1 MENSNFYK
9 KNIEELVD
17 FFKSGISTESS
28 RIGIELEHIL
38 IDKKSGRTCTYY
50 GEHGILWMLEQLSE
64 WYPEKITHHSGDLLG
79 LAAPGCTVT
88 IEPAAQIEFSAG
100 PFDTLEEACISFEQF
115 ELRLS
120 QVAEKAC
127 AWVCTLGYNPV
138 ENAEELEIIPK
149 YRYKLMNDHF
159 EKIGAWGKRMMR
171 ATCSTQIS
179 IDYTS
184 EEDCMRKLRLA
195 NALTPIFS
203 LLSDNSPIFQQDL
216 RKHEL
221 MRTKI
226 WLECDPKRCGT
237 VPGVMGPDFSF
248 AKYAQYALGRIPI
261 LTPCGDE
268 MCPEPTKTFAQVY
281 KESIMSKPEIEHAL
295 SMIFTD
301 VRLKT
306 YIEIR
311 PADAMRLPYVLS
323 YAALIKGLFYS
334 EENLN
339 KLDKIFAEVSEGDIL
354 KAKHALMDCGFN
366 ATIYNKK
373 ASALAMEIVDL
384 AYNGLSAQEQRFLSS
399 MKNIA
404 KEHQTLAMRYINS
417 K

>member
-1 MENSNFYK
+1 MDNSNFYK
-9 KNIEELVD
+9 ENIEELVN
-17 FFKSGISTESS
+17 FFRSGISAEASH
-28 RIGIELEHIL
+28 IGIELEHIL
-38 IDKKSGRTCTYY
+38 IDKESGLTCTYY
-50 GEHGILWMLEQLSE
+50 GERGILWMLEQLSE

-100 PFDTLEEACISFEQF
+100 PFASLEEACISFEQF

-120 QVAEKAC
+120 QVAEKAN

-138 ENAEELEIIPK
+138 ENAEDLKLIPK

-216 RKHEL
+216 RQHEL

-237 VPGVMGPDFSF
+237 VPGVMSKDYSF
-248 AKYAQYALGRIPI
+248 AKYAQYTLGQIPI
-261 LTPCGDE
+261 LTPCGEE
-268 MCPEPTKTFAQVY
+268 MRPESTRTFAQVY
-281 KESIMSKPEIEHAL
+281 TQSIMSKPEIEHAL
-295 SMIFTD
+295 SMIFAD

-311 PADAMRLPYVLS
+311 PADAMPLPYVLS
-323 YAALIKGLFYS
+323 YAALIKGLFYCN
-334 EENLN
+334 ENLS
-339 KLDKIFAEVSEGDIL
+339 KLDMLFAEVSESDIL
-354 KAKHALMDCGFN
+354 KAKQSLMDGGFK

-373 ASALAMEIVDL
+373 ASSLAMEVVDL
-384 AYNGLSAQEQRFLSS
+384 AYNGLSAQEQRFLSP
-399 MKNIA
+399 MKSIA